1 VIVVDDGSTDDSAA
15 RARAFGDRVR
25 VITLPHEGLGPAR
38 NAGVAVATGD
48 HLAFLDSDD
57 LWEPD
62 ALSVQVALAQRHPA
76 SGLIVADGVAF
87 RDGPDGG
94 DCSDDTIGPL
104 FGPEAEELFA
114 DPEDAETTGWFHR
127 QFVFG
132 NSVACPAQ
140 TLLPRDV
147 YEALGPVC
155 IVPNGAQ
162 DYDYYLRIARS
173 YPITFHRASL
183 ARWRVR
189 DDSMSGSADESA
201 LRWAVQSLEV
211 VDRERRVASDD
222 AHAYAYVDAAYH
234 EHVRRAAGAARATVA
249 RGSSPDPDDLASLYA
264 IAGRHPYVIATR
276 AILALPAPAACAACR
291 GVRSST
297 NLIARFRPAPKRSSV
312 TSRPRR

>member
-1 VIVVDDGSTDDSAA
+1 MQ
-15 RARAFGDRVR
+15 
-25 VITLPHEGLGPAR
+25 
-38 NAGVAVATGD
+38 VAVA
-48 HLAFLDSDD
+48 
-57 LWEPD
+57 E
-62 ALSVQVALAQRHPA
+62 RHPD
-76 SGLIVADGVAF
+76 SGLVVADGVAF
-87 RDGPDGG
+87 RDDPNDAGR
-94 DCSDDTIGPL
+94 TIRPL

-114 DPEDAETTGWFHR
+114 DPADPETTGWFHR
-127 QFVFG
+127 AFVFG

-140 TLLPRDV
+140 TLLPRHV

-155 IVPNGAQ
+155 TTPNGAQ
-162 DYDYYLRIARS
+162 DYDYYLRIARC

-189 DDSMSGSADESA
+189 DDSMSGSAEESA

-222 AHAYAYVDAAYH
+222 LHEYVDAAYH
-234 EHVRRAAGAARATVA
+234 EHVRRAAGAARATAA
-249 RGSSPDPDDLASLYA
+249 RGSRPDPDDLAALYA

-276 AILALPAPAACAACR
+276 AILALPGPAACAACR

-297 NLIARFRPAPKRSSV
+297 NLVARYRSAPNRSSA